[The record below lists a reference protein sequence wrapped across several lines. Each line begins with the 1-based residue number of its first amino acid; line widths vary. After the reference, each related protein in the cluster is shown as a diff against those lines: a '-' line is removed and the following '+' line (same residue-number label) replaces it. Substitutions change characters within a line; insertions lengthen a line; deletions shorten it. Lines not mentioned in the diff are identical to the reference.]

1 MITQPSPPWTWSL
14 DTTNSQIISN
24 RRFPIQRHD
33 YRLHA
38 KAFFVLHIMMYCPH
52 LNKIVNA
59 IVNFIICAPPE
70 NIFSLQKKY
79 RSRRASL
86 KHFKAQWWKK
96 SGGYK
101 RYIFATYV
109 EKTIRFNFW
118 SVMSYLNSLPSS
130 LELML
135 QSQFESCLCSFLGT
149 SLW

>member
-1 MITQPSPPWTWSL
+1 MCTSRKYFFSTEKVQEQE
-14 DTTNSQIISN
+14 SQSETL
-24 RRFPIQRHD
+24 QSS
-33 YRLHA
+33 
-38 KAFFVLHIMMYCPH
+38 MM
-52 LNKIVNA
+52 
-59 IVNFIICAPPE
+59 
-70 NIFSLQKKY
+70 
-79 RSRRASL
+79 
-86 KHFKAQWWKK
+86 KK

-149 SLW
+149 SL